1 MGETVVVAGATG
13 YVGRHVVVALDAAGY
28 RVRALVRSRERAEAP
43 GAFDAPSLRGHVA
56 DWCTV
61 NYAEPSTLTDVCQDA
76 ARVVSAL
83 GVTRQKASPWDIDFL
98 GNLRLLEDAERHGVA
113 SFLYVNVVHSD
124 YGTSLTMRAKHAFS
138 QVLRRSAITGQL
150 INPSGYFSDLTDF
163 LLLARKGI
171 GFTIGAGESK
181 VNPIH
186 GADLADFIVEKMTGP
201 AGSWDVGGPDIFSYR
216 EMEELAFEIA
226 GRPPRLL
233 RLGPGVT
240 RSLGWIADRSS
251 PRIGNLARFFLESLA
266 VDGVGTPTGQRRL
279 EPYLRSVP
287 DQR

>member
-28 RVRALVRSRERAEAP
+28 QVRALVRSRDRAESD
-43 GAFDAPSLRGHVA
+43 GAFDAPSLRGHVT
-56 DWCTV
+56 DWRIV
-61 NYAEPSTLTDVCQDA
+61 DYAKPATLADVCEGA
-76 ARVVSAL
+76 VRVVSAL
-83 GVTRQKASPWDIDFL
+83 GVTRQRASPWDIDFL
-98 GNLRLLEDAERHGVA
+98 GNLRLLEDAERHDA
-113 SFLYVNVVHSD
+113 TSFLYVNVLHSD

-138 QVLRRSAITGQL
+138 QVLRRSDVAGQ
-150 INPSGYFSDLTDF
+150 IVNPSGYFSDLTDF

-171 GFTIGAGESK
+171 GFTVGMGESK

-186 GADLADFIVEKMTGP
+186 GADLAEFIIRRVSGP

-216 EMEELAFEIA
+216 EMEELAFDIA

-233 RLGPGVT
+233 RLGPGMT
-240 RSLGWIADRSS
+240 ASLGWIADRSS
-251 PRIGNLARFFLESLA
+251 PRVGNLARFFLESLA
-266 VDGVGTPTGQRRL
+266 VDAVGTPTGERRL

-287 DQR
+287 DPR